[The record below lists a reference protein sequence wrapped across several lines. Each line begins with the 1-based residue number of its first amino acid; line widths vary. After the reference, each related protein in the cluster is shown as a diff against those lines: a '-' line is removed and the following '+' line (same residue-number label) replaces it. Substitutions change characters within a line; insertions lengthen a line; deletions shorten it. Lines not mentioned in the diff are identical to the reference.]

1 MQHPLVD
8 SGVKS
13 GTAGG
18 TLLTLWINIQQEDL
32 LKTAL
37 LAAIGAAVSFSV
49 SLLLKWLVKRLR
61 R

>member
-1 MQHPLVD
+1 MQTPFFD

>member
-1 MQHPLVD
+1 MQHSFFD

-49 SLLLKWLVKRLR
+49 SLFLKWLVKRLR